1 MARTLRFVK
10 IPYSPFEITTRTIQS
25 RFLLKPSKKLNN
37 LILGVIGRALSL
49 YPKIRMHILIV
60 ASNHFQAI
68 ASAPDAKAKARFMG
82 HINSNIAKEAGRLYK
97 WKDKFWSK
105 RYTAIAIE
113 DDESLVA
120 KFKYILAH
128 GAKEGLVLRPGDW
141 PGVNCVAA
149 LTRGKTLS
157 GTWYDRS
164 NYYLDSQKGKDCNL
178 SDYAIEYDIPLSP
191 LACFEGKSEEERT
204 RIYRALVAE
213 IEQETQDQVRN
224 TKVQPLGR
232 KAVLAQDPHDSP
244 RHSKKNPKPWC
255 HAKDKKNRQA
265 FKQAYKSFEAAYRF
279 AADRLKQGR
288 SAKFPEG
295 CFPPAP
301 AFTAR
306 EIEIAFAPG

>member
-1 MARTLRFVK
+1 MTRALRFVK
-10 IPYSPFEITTRTIQS
+10 TPYALFEITTRTIQS

-37 LILGVIGRALSL
+37 LILGVIGRALYL
-49 YPKIRMHILIV
+49 YPEIRLHILVV

-68 ASAPDAKAKARFMG
+68 ASTPDAKTKARFMG
-82 HINSNIAKEAGRLYK
+82 HINSNIAKEAGRLYN
-97 WKDKFWSK
+97 WKDKFWSR

-113 DDESLVA
+113 DDESLID

-149 LTRGKTLS
+149 LIRGKTLS

-164 NYYLDSQKGKDCNL
+164 NYYRDSQKAKDCNL
-178 SDYAIEYDIPLSP
+178 SDYTIEYDIPLSP
-191 LACFEGKSEEERT
+191 LPCLADKTEEERT
-204 RIYRALVAE
+204 FVYRAILAE
-213 IEQETQDQVRN
+213 IENETQDRIRS

-232 KAVLAQDPHDSP
+232 KAVLAQDPHGRP

-255 HAKDKKNRQA
+255 HAKDKKTRQA
-265 FKQAYKSFEAAYRF
+265 FKQAYKSFEAAYRL
-279 AADRLKQGR
+279 AADRLRQGM
-288 SAKFPEG
+288 SARFPEG

-301 AFTAR
+301 AFAAR